1 MPMKCETHILQHPG
15 EFSEFLRLV
24 KSNNVSRYLEIG
36 SKNGGSLWRITNKLK
51 IGSRA
56 VSVDLPYG
64 DKSFKTTQ
72 PNLEECI
79 RALRQ
84 RGYDAILH
92 LGDSTDE
99 KIVEIVRSEG
109 PYDLCLIDANHT
121 EPYVWKDWN
130 NYGPMARIVAFHD
143 INHINKNDTK
153 KMPIDVPVVW
163 NKIKNDYRHIEIK
176 MDPGFNGFGILWRE
190 ETK

>member
-1 MPMKCETHILQHPG
+1 MPLKCETHILQNPN
-15 EFSEFLRLV
+15 ELSEFLRLV
-24 KSNNVSRYLEIG
+24 KENDIRRYLEIG
-36 SKNGGSLWRITNKLK
+36 SKNGGSLWRIANKMK
-51 IGSRA
+51 IGSRV
-56 VSVDLPYG
+56 VSVDLPHG

-72 PNLEECI
+72 PNLEECV
-79 RALRQ
+79 RELKR

-99 KIVEIVRSEG
+99 AIVEAVRAEG
-109 PYDLCLIDANHT
+109 PFDLCLLDGNHT

-143 INHINKNDTK
+143 ISHINTGDTK
-153 KMPIDVPVVW
+153 KMPIDVPIVW

-176 MDPGFNGFGILWRE
+176 MEKGHNGMGILWR
-190 ETK
+190 